1 MSVLLTTECQ
11 FLEVPGIDS
20 VLTDDGG
27 KEVRKKGGKGE
38 KGGGREGERKISVL
52 SILTALF
59 LRPARSGAVCHS
71 YSVNLSPSPVPF
83 Y

>member
-27 KEVRKKGGKGE
+27 KEGRKKGGKGE
-38 KGGGREGERKISVL
+38 KGGGRVSE
-52 SILTALF
+52 
-59 LRPARSGAVCHS
+59 
-71 YSVNLSPSPVPF
+71 
-83 Y
+83 